1 MTEQNARSF
10 LLLTHLLAELCS
22 AENMEM
28 KMLDRLASIGT
39 AVGDNAVSA
48 AKIFSLGDLGN
59 SLKDL
64 CNESAVFRADLID
77 RRDMYLGHDQNMYGC
92 LRVYITESIDVFV
105 FIDLGR
111 GDITLD
117 DLAEKAIHHSA
128 QTVTL
133 PLVISVI
140 RSMIPTITPMQ
151 KKQRIPTTRVV
162 VFFVSM

>member
-22 AENMEM
+22 AENVEM
-28 KMLDRLASIGT
+28 KMLDRLTSIGT

-77 RRDMYLGHDQNMYGC
+77 
-92 LRVYITESIDVFV
+92 
-105 FIDLGR
+105 
-111 GDITLD
+111 
-117 DLAEKAIHHSA
+117 
-128 QTVTL
+128 
-133 PLVISVI
+133 
-140 RSMIPTITPMQ
+140 
-151 KKQRIPTTRVV
+151 
-162 VFFVSM
+162 